1 MCGRL
6 RMWNGGLRGGGVW
19 LWERRSG
26 LRSKSFFN
34 VLEVGDRCLGYV
46 KEMNGCAN
54 LLVGGRMLLGGL
66 W

>member
-1 MCGRL
+1 M
-6 RMWNGGLRGGGVW
+6 W